1 MSNIY
6 LAEIVNLHEP
16 SPSDDYPFNIPAI
29 KSLRSL
35 SFTTDVTYFI
45 GENGSGK
52 STLLEAIAIKM
63 GMNAEGGG
71 RNFNFSTN
79 ATHSNLEEEL
89 KCVRTPYRLYDNFFY
104 RAESFY
110 NAVTYLESLKDGGN
124 PFFAYGGE
132 SLHHCSHGEG
142 MVRLIENRLECG
154 FYIFDEPEAALSYQN
169 QLRFLLWMH
178 RAVKA
183 GSQLIVSTHSP
194 VLLAYPGAA
203 IYHLNAEGI
212 TKTTFEDSYIYNDMR
227 SFVNNVFLVQ
237 KELGLWD

>member
-1 MSNIY
+1 MSHIY
-6 LAEIVNLHEP
+6 LSEIVNLHEP
-16 SPSDDYPFNIPAI
+16 SHSDGYPFNIPAI
-29 KSLRSL
+29 KSIKSL
-35 SFTTDVTYFI
+35 KFTTEVTYFI

-79 ATHSNLEEEL
+79 ATHSILEEEL
-89 KCVRTPYRLYDNFFY
+89 KCVKTPYRLYDNFFY

-110 NAVTYLESLKDGGN
+110 NAITYLESLKDGGN
-124 PFFAYGGE
+124 PFFAYGAE
-132 SLHHCSHGEG
+132 NLHHCSHDEG

-169 QLRFLLWMH
+169 QLRFLLWMK
-178 RAVKA
+178 RAVDA

-194 VLLAYPGAA
+194 VILAYPGAA
-203 IYHLNAEGI
+203 IYLLNQDGI
-212 TKTTFEDSYIYNDMR
+212 QKTSYEESYIYNDMR
-227 SFVNNVFLVQ
+227 SFVNNVPLIQ
-237 KELGLWD
+237 NELGLLD

>member
-16 SPSDDYPFNIPAI
+16 STSDGYPFNIPAI

-89 KCVRTPYRLYDNFFY
+89 KCV
-104 RAESFY
+104 
-110 NAVTYLESLKDGGN
+110 NAVTYLESLKDWGN

-194 VLLAYPGAA
+194 VLLAYPGAV

-212 TKTTFEDSYIYNDMR
+212 TKTSFKDSYIYNDMR
-227 SFVNNVFLVQ
+227 SFVNNVSLVQ
-237 KELGLWD
+237 KELGLLD

>member
-16 SPSDDYPFNIPAI
+16 STSDGYPFNIPAI

-79 ATHSNLEEEL
+79 ATHSNLE
-89 KCVRTPYRLYDNFFY
+89 
-104 RAESFY
+104 
-110 NAVTYLESLKDGGN
+110 
-124 PFFAYGGE
+124 
-132 SLHHCSHGEG
+132 
-142 MVRLIENRLECG
+142 
-154 FYIFDEPEAALSYQN
+154 
-169 QLRFLLWMH
+169 
-178 RAVKA
+178 
-183 GSQLIVSTHSP
+183 
-194 VLLAYPGAA
+194 
-203 IYHLNAEGI
+203 
-212 TKTTFEDSYIYNDMR
+212 
-227 SFVNNVFLVQ
+227 
-237 KELGLWD
+237 

>member
-16 SPSDDYPFNIPAI
+16 SPSDGYPFNIPAI

-89 KCVRTPYRLYDNFFY
+89 KCV
-104 RAESFY
+104 
-110 NAVTYLESLKDGGN
+110 
-124 PFFAYGGE
+124 
-132 SLHHCSHGEG
+132 
-142 MVRLIENRLECG
+142 
-154 FYIFDEPEAALSYQN
+154 
-169 QLRFLLWMH
+169 W
-178 RAVKA
+178 
-183 GSQLIVSTHSP
+183 
-194 VLLAYPGAA
+194 
-203 IYHLNAEGI
+203 
-212 TKTTFEDSYIYNDMR
+212 KT
-227 SFVNNVFLVQ
+227 
-237 KELGLWD
+237 

>member
-16 SPSDDYPFNIPAI
+16 STSDGYPFNIPAI

-45 GENGSGK
+45 GENGRGK

-110 NAVTYLESLKDGGN
+110 NALPISRASKVGETHFLPMAAKAFIIVVMAKEW
-124 PFFAYGGE
+124 FA
-132 SLHHCSHGEG
+132 
-142 MVRLIENRLECG
+142 
-154 FYIFDEPEAALSYQN
+154 
-169 QLRFLLWMH
+169 
-178 RAVKA
+178 
-183 GSQLIVSTHSP
+183 
-194 VLLAYPGAA
+194 
-203 IYHLNAEGI
+203 
-212 TKTTFEDSYIYNDMR
+212 
-227 SFVNNVFLVQ
+227 
-237 KELGLWD
+237 